1 MGLLDSDSEEE
12 YSECSEDLSVGD
24 GGDGGD
30 DEAKPRLTRN
40 VSGASACS
48 TRSLTEGT
56 VEERLSALM
65 GLKADIGLEQDPE
78 YIRKEAKKEEIRKAQ
93 EEDQKRVASMSAEEK
108 IEHEKNDV
116 GSMMDKIRA
125 KRQLS
130 QKNLTK
136 NEKGETPVAAK
147 KMTKEEEEMA
157 EFRRLKLKKNNSKKK
172 LLRKKSMDAAAKAAL
187 VRPVKA

>member
-12 YSECSEDLSVGD
+12 YSECSEDLSVG
-24 GGDGGD
+24 GGD
-30 DEAKPRLTRN
+30 DDDDAKPRLTRN

-48 TRSLTEGT
+48 TRSVTEGT

-78 YIRKEAKKEEIRKAQ
+78 YKRKEAKKEEIRKAQ
-93 EEDQKRVASMSAEEK
+93 EEEQKRLASMSTEEK

-130 QKNLTK
+130 QKNLMK
-136 NEKGETPVAAK
+136 NEKGEAPVAAK

-172 LLRKKSMDAAAKAAL
+172 LMRKKSMDAAAKAAL